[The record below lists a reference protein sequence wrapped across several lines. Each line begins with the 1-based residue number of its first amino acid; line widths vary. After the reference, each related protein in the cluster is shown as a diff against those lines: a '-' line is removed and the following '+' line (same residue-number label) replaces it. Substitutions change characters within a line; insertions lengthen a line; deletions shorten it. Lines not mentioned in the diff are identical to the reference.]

1 MDYRGM
7 ILVWKL
13 ESLQIFNVWFFKGDV
28 VLRKLI
34 FSHDISSYSNER
46 KFMKKGPFN
55 NMPISI
61 LLFFAK
67 NNIATGMKNVR
78 KWINLLQG
86 NERNDVGIAFQLFR
100 AYAMMHSK
108 EIVAILLKRFK

>member
-28 VLRKLI
+28 VLRKFI

-46 KFMKKGPFN
+46 KTEERTFQQHANFNSSLFCKK
-55 NMPISI
+55 
-61 LLFFAK
+61 
-67 NNIATGMKNVR
+67 
-78 KWINLLQG
+78 
-86 NERNDVGIAFQLFR
+86 
-100 AYAMMHSK
+100 
-108 EIVAILLKRFK
+108 